1 MLYATGL
8 RVSELVGLR
17 VGDVDLDRGL
27 LTCLGKGAK
36 ERMVPVGA
44 AAAGWTRRYLAS
56 GRPVL
61 LKHRRIG

>member
-1 MLYATGL
+1 MLYATGM

-36 ERMVPVGA
+36 ERMVPVGE
-44 AAAGWTRRYLAS
+44 AAAGVDPAAISPRG
-56 GRPVL
+56 GRPS
-61 LKHRRIG
+61 